1 MAHDDLAKQNKTSDL
16 DSCPIFQ
23 LTEVLN
29 CVSRPLKKTKKEAKN
44 ISRLQTLFI
53 LIKAVTT
60 SDSDTKEH

>member
-29 CVSRPLKKTKKEAKN
+29 CVSKPLKKTKN
-44 ISRLQTLFI
+44 ISRLPTLFI